1 MVFLDFEGKIIRIL
15 NIILCLSE
23 IIIGCYVKKF
33 FRIILLLEINLYVWS
48 KMFNGIK
55 KERDFIY
62 KKIW

>member
-1 MVFLDFEGKIIRIL
+1 MKIF
-15 NIILCLSE
+15 
-23 IIIGCYVKKF
+23 IGCYVKKF

-62 KKIW
+62 KKDLVVNFVLNCF